1 MIKKAYWVACFAL
14 LSTVACKNEKKHVTP
29 LMGHWD
35 LTYGEMNGREAPSL
49 EKIYFEFGIDS
60 VKTNFTVTET
70 EESATFDLT
79 EKRITQNT
87 SDPIEYDIENLTD
100 STLELSTALRGLEFK
115 LVFKKA
121 AY

>member
-1 MIKKAYWVACFAL
+1 MIKNAYWVACFAL
-14 LSTVACKNEKKHVTP
+14 LSTVACKNEKKHVAP